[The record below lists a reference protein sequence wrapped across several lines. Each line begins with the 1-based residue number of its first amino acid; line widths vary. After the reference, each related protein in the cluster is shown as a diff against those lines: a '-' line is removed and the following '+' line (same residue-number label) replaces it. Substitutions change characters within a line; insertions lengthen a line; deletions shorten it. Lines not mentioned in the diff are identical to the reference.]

1 MGTNLIKIRGK
12 SDFCLFLPRMK
23 MKNVIEKM
31 MKDNNSPVFSDS
43 KPHYELL
50 DGLRGV
56 AALLVIF
63 YHIGEGFAT
72 SPIDQHVNHGYLAVD
87 FFFILSG
94 FVIGYAYDDRWKT
107 SLTLKSFFRRRLIRL
122 HPMVIM
128 GAVLGVVA
136 YCIQGCRRWDGTQM
150 PLTMVLIAFLLNLF
164 LLPAVPGTG
173 ADVRGNNEMFP
184 LNGPNWSL
192 FFEYIGNILY
202 ALFIRK
208 MSTRWLTVLVAA
220 AGLGLGAFAVGNLSG
235 FGHLG
240 VGWSMI
246 DWNLLGGF
254 LRLMFSFSIGL
265 LMSRVFRPVKIRGA
279 FWICSAIT
287 AVLLSLPHI
296 GGGDRLWL
304 NGLYEAVCT
313 IFIFPVLV
321 WLGASGKTTDKV
333 TSKVCRFLGD
343 ISYPVYVVHYPL
355 MYLFYAWLWGGE
367 ETIPFSQAW
376 PAAAAVIIGSI
387 ILAWLCLKFYDE
399 PLRRWLGKKCH

>member
-1 MGTNLIKIRGK
+1 MTVFAYFCNPTNDNI
-12 SDFCLFLPRMK
+12 RMK
-23 MKNVIEKM
+23 YVT
-31 MKDNNSPVFSDS
+31 DTAFADS

-50 DGLRGV
+50 DGLRGT

-72 SPIDQHVNHGYLAVD
+72 SPVDQHVNHGYLAVD

-94 FVIGYAYDDRWKT
+94 FVIGYAYDDRWGK
-107 SLTLKSFFRRRLIRL
+107 SLNIWNFFRRRLIRL

-128 GAVLGVVA
+128 GAVLGVAA
-136 YCIQGCRRWDGTQM
+136 YCIQGCVQWDGTAV
-150 PLTMVLIAFLLNLF
+150 PLTMVLLAFLLNLF
-164 LLPAVPGTG
+164 LLPVIPGTG
-173 ADVRGNNEMFP
+173 TDVRGNAEMFP

-202 ALFIRK
+202 ALFLRRL
-208 MSTRWLTVLVAA
+208 STRWLTALTAV

-235 FGHLG
+235 YGHLG

-279 FWICSAIT
+279 FWICSAIV

-296 GGGDRLWL
+296 GGGEKMWM
-304 NGLYEAVCT
+304 NGLYEAICT
-313 IFIFPVLV
+313 LFIFPALV

-367 ETIPFSQAW
+367 ERIPFSEAW
-376 PAAAAVIIGSI
+376 PAALLVVAGSI
-387 ILAWLCLKFYDE
+387 LLSWLCLRFYDM
-399 PLRRWLGKKCH
+399 PLRRWLGKIWNPH